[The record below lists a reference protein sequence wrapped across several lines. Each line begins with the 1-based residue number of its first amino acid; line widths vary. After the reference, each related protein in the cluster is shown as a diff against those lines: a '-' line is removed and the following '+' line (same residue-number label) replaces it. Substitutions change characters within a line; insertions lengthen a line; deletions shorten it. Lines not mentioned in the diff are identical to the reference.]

1 MFRTLLFI
9 PGNNRR
15 FIEKSRFLNADIIC
29 FDLEDSVPL
38 NEKQLARNLISEAL
52 DKRDNEYGNRNVYVR
67 INSYESDLAIQDLA
81 SIASNEIDGIVVP
94 KVNDEREVNHLS
106 QELIELERQKAIDK
120 KIRIMASIESAQGLV
135 NSYSIARADSRVNM
149 LVFGVFDFLYDMRLD
164 YVQGGIEYSFAR
176 AKIPID
182 ARAAG
187 IGAIDAI
194 WQKIDDIEG
203 LIKDAAMAKRLG
215 YWGKCIIHPKQLEP
229 VTRVFV
235 PSNNEIVWAKKVVA
249 ALGDTMEK
257 GRGKGAVT
265 VDGRMID
272 AVHYKQARSIL
283 EALNSADM

>member
-15 FIEKSRFLNADIIC
+15 FIEKAKFLNADVIC

-38 NEKQLARNLISEAL
+38 NEKQLARNLVFEAL
-52 DKRDNEYGNRNVYVR
+52 DKKDDYGRRNVYVR

-81 SIASNEIDGIVVP
+81 SIVSNEIDGIVVP
-94 KVNDEREVNHLS
+94 KVNDESEVNHIS

-120 KIRIMASIESAQGLV
+120 KIRIMASIESAQGIV
-135 NSYSIARADSRVNM
+135 HSYSIARANSRVNM
-149 LVFGVFDFLYDMRLD
+149 LVFGLFDFLYDMRLD
-164 YVQGGIEYSFAR
+164 YVQDGIEYSFAR

-194 WQKIDDIEG
+194 WQRVDDSEG
-203 LIKDAAMAKRLG
+203 LLKDAAMAKRLG

-235 PSNNEIVWAKKVVA
+235 PSNNEIDWAKKVVA
-249 ALGDTMEK
+249 ALRDTMEK

-283 EALNSADM
+283 DALNSADI